1 MNSFRSLPAGWPR
14 GFSRQGLN
22 TALAVISFAST
33 LALMGHAGAGD
44 VEPIPAL
51 LLPIKADASTVAANG
66 WMRASARTRTAHVN
80 PQLLTRA
87 TEWLQ
92 PGREVQLDLLDD
104 QDITLAVESVEPT
117 VTGGRV
123 IRGRATSDEASS
135 VTLTLEGRSLTGFV
149 RLTGLGAFRV
159 APLGA
164 GEVLEVSKVDSR
176 SHAFCGTVPQTA
188 PKTELSGGIAGAG
201 VVQQA
206 VNLPS
211 ADTLTEPTVIEVMFL
226 YTPQAVIGEGNEEG
240 IRQRILESV
249 DEMNHRLTNSLIHV
263 RINPVFI
270 GLYNTFETGDLPRD
284 NYRLANG
291 VDGMERVPQLRNDY
305 KADLVC
311 LLTELENQGIGGQ
324 AWDMTPP
331 LGNQATGY
339 AVLRRLFFGRGSMV
353 LAHEIGHLLGCAH
366 DREHARFLNDD
377 DFYAARK
384 PYAFGHRFEV
394 EGVTYID
401 VMSYEPGIYVPY
413 YGNPRLQLD
422 GVALGVPAEA
432 ERPSDGART
441 INETAPYVAL
451 YRTARSRI
459 GFAQPRFIAAEQD
472 GAVTVQLVRTGDL
485 DTSTRVTVTF
495 DTSSPAKAGQDYTRP
510 ASALVTFATNQAA
523 AELVIPLLQDDV
535 VEGEETLRLGLS
547 TVLGD
552 HGIAWQG
559 TTEVVILDAST
570 PSSYSQIDFPDGP
583 LAVTE
588 WVPEARIRV
597 NFNGPVTGDE
607 RVLPYRTVDGTAAAG
622 TDYHPVS
629 GTLTHTAGTTSWEI
643 VIPILPQPVAGPDR
657 SFSLVV
663 GTRTNTVRILD
674 GQRLGAVLGNPGRD
688 LAQDGNLNARIRSD
702 GKLLVWGDFSRLG
715 GVERTGIAL
724 LNADGTVDDSFRP
737 PEMLL
742 GHRRLAGL
750 GSGPISFSSNAVV
763 SSVEI
768 QPDGKLLLAGAFS
781 RVNGQP
787 RTTLVR
793 LQPDGRVDDSFGADL
808 LLDGAVISLAIQPDG
823 RIVVGGTFEHINGER
838 RPFIARLLPDGG
850 VDPSFQPNGGPT
862 SDWVVVIRTL
872 ALQNDGKILMGGYFK
887 QVDGRPMLNLARLN
901 PDGTFDPTFKLKAGA
916 SGPVW
921 RIRQQPDGKIVVGG
935 VFDTLGGRAS
945 KKLARLNADGS
956 NDLTFR
962 PPNAN
967 ADVNDFVCLPD
978 GRLLVSGNFTSIVG
992 QNRRF
997 VTLLNS
1003 DGTLDS
1009 SFDLGTGPDRFL
1021 GNDAGL
1027 GSEAIPL
1034 LADGTLYL
1042 SGPFQRVNGLHA
1054 PSLVRLNLGP
1064 LVPALHDSTLAASRL
1079 AATVHGLPGGVY
1091 PVEASADLEHWE
1103 PAGEVRLEGF
1113 DTRARFTSPAGEG
1126 SRFFRLKPPVRWP
1139 GSPASLPATFPA
1151 RVDWAAGR
1159 ERETCVRSGPPFW
1172 FQAGMRSRWELPE
1185 FSR

>member
-1 MNSFRSLPAGWPR
+1 MVFTARAG
-14 GFSRQGLN
+14 S
-22 TALAVISFAST
+22 S
-33 LALMGHAGAGD
+33 GAGL
-44 VEPIPAL
+44 IPAL
-51 LLPIKADASTVAANG
+51 LLPIKAEASTPAATR
-66 WMRASARTRTAHVN
+66 WTRTPARTRTARVN

-87 TEWLQ
+87 TDWLQ
-92 PGREVQLDLLDD
+92 PGREVQLDLLDN

-117 VTGGRV
+117 ATGGRV
-123 IRGRATSDEASS
+123 IHGRATSDEASS
-135 VTLTLEGRSLTGFV
+135 VTLTLEGRSLTGFI

-164 GEVLEVSKVDSR
+164 GEVLEVSQVDSR
-176 SHAFCGTVPQTA
+176 SHAFCGTVPQPVPEA
-188 PKTELSGGIAGAG
+188 EPAGGLARAG
-201 VVQQA
+201 VVRQ
-206 VNLPS
+206 VVDLPP
-211 ADTLTEPTVIEVMFL
+211 ADTLSEPTVVDVMFL

-249 DEMNHRLTNSLIHV
+249 DGMNYRLTNSLINV

-291 VDGMERVPQLRNDY
+291 LDGMERVPQLRNDY

-311 LLTELENQGIGGQ
+311 LLTEWENQGIGGQ
-324 AWDMTPP
+324 AWDLTPP
-331 LGNQATGY
+331 QGNQATGFT
-339 AVLRRLFFGRGSMV
+339 VIRRPIMGKSSMV

-366 DREHARFLNDD
+366 DREHAGVAPDY
-377 DFYAARK
+377 YAARK
-384 PYAFGHRFEV
+384 PYIFGHRFEV

-401 VMSYEPGIYVPY
+401 IMSYEPGIYVPY

-459 GFAQPRFIAAEQD
+459 GFTEPRFIAAEQD
-472 GAVTVQLVRTGDL
+472 GSVTVRLVRTGDL

-495 DTSSPAKAGQDYTRP
+495 DTTSPAKAGQDYTRP
-510 ASALVTFATNQAA
+510 ASALVTFATNQAT
-523 AELVIPLLQDDV
+523 AELVIPLLQDDIA
-535 VEGEETLRLGLS
+535 EGEETLRLGLA

-552 HGIAWQG
+552 HGIAGQG
-559 TTEVVILDAST
+559 TSEVVILDAST
-570 PSSYSQIDFPDGP
+570 PSSYSQIDFPEGP

-588 WVPEARIRV
+588 LVPEARIRV
-597 NFNGPVTGDE
+597 NFTGPLSEGEV
-607 RVLPYRTVDGTAAAG
+607 VIPYRTVDGTATAG
-622 TDYHPVS
+622 TDYQPVS
-629 GTLTHTAGTTSWEI
+629 GLLTNTAGATSWEI
-643 VIPILPQPVAGPDR
+643 TIPIPPQLMAGRDR

-674 GQRLGAVLGNPGRD
+674 GQRVGAVLGNPGRQLD
-688 LAQDGNLNARIRSD
+688 PDGDLNARIRGD
-702 GKLLVWGDFSRLG
+702 GKLLVWGNFSRLG
-715 GVERTGIAL
+715 GHERTGIAR
-724 LNADGTVDDSFRP
+724 LNSDGTVDGSFQP
-737 PEMLL
+737 PEILL

-750 GSGPISFSSNAVV
+750 GAGSVSFSSNAVI

-768 QPDGKLLLAGAFS
+768 QSDGKLLLVGAFS

-793 LQPDGRVDDSFGADL
+793 LQPDGTLDESFGSNL
-808 LLDGAVISLAIQPDG
+808 QFDGAVISLVIQPDG
-823 RIVVGGTFEHINGER
+823 RIVVGGTFERINGER
-838 RPFIARLLPDGG
+838 RPFIARLLPDGS
-850 VDPSFQPNGGPT
+850 VDPSFHPNGGPT
-862 SDWVVVIRTL
+862 SDWTVIIRTI
-872 ALQNDGKILMGGYFK
+872 ALQADGKILMGGYFK
-887 QVDGRPMLNLARLN
+887 QVDGKPMLNLARLN
-901 PDGTFDPTFKLKAGA
+901 PDGTFDPTFKLKTGA

-935 VFDTLGGRAS
+935 VFDTLGNRAS

-962 PPNAN
+962 PPNPN

-978 GRLLVSGNFTSIVG
+978 GRLLVSGNFTTIAG

-997 VTLLNS
+997 VTLLNA

-1009 SFDLGTGPDRFL
+1009 GFDLGTGPDRFL

-1027 GSEAIPL
+1027 GSEATPL
-1034 LADGTLYL
+1034 LADGTLHL

-1064 LVPALHDSTLAASRL
+1064 LAPVMHDSKLAVNQL
-1079 AATVHGLPGGVY
+1079 AATVHGLPGGMY
-1091 PVEASADLEHWE
+1091 PVEASADLDHWV

-1113 DTRARFTSPAGEG
+1113 DTQTQFTAPTGEG
-1126 SRFFRLKPPVRWP
+1126 SQFFRLKPPV
-1139 GSPASLPATFPA
+1139 
-1151 RVDWAAGR
+1151 
-1159 ERETCVRSGPPFW
+1159 
-1172 FQAGMRSRWELPE
+1172 Q
-1185 FSR
+1185 